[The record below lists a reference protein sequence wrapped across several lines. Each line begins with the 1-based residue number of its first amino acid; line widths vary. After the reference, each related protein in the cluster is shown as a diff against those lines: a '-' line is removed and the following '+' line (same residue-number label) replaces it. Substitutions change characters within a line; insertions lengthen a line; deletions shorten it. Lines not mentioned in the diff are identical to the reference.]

1 MVQFV
6 KYLIGIVLFSAFIV
20 CRDPQGS
27 WKDNTNWDTL
37 IFPVRTGTLAYSRI
51 VNNNE
56 KKPVLSYQQPE
67 KDAVSIATGANNLIS
82 SVSRQSTVSST
93 KPVPKSLEKQQHNL
107 QRRIRSYFSLCL
119 NRSIVIPPRRL
130 SSFPQRIPPV
140 MDRGIVFYVYSYNGC
155 FNTPRYLNETLRNA
169 QFIKK
174 LDSMVEFN
182 SSFHF

>member
-1 MVQFV
+1 MLNTVGQIFSGLNEKLISVLCFCWHPYFSFLGLEMVQFV

-67 KDAVSIATGANNLIS
+67 KDAVSIATGEATNTIS
-82 SVSRQSTVSST
+82 KEGSVHISHCV
-93 KPVPKSLEKQQHNL
+93 
-107 QRRIRSYFSLCL
+107 
-119 NRSIVIPPRRL
+119 SIVA
-130 SSFPQRIPPV
+130 S
-140 MDRGIVFYVYSYNGC
+140 
-155 FNTPRYLNETLRNA
+155 
-169 QFIKK
+169 
-174 LDSMVEFN
+174 
-182 SSFHF
+182 

>member
-93 KPVPKSLEKQQHNL
+93 KPVPKSLEKQPTQ
-107 QRRIRSYFSLCL
+107 S
-119 NRSIVIPPRRL
+119 PKKDP
-130 SSFPQRIPPV
+130 
-140 MDRGIVFYVYSYNGC
+140 
-155 FNTPRYLNETLRNA
+155 
-169 QFIKK
+169 FIF
-174 LDSMVEFN
+174 LTVSQ
-182 SSFHF
+182 S